1 MKGVTESL
9 AGRVCIFNMFGM
21 SLFEE
26 DNLADQ
32 HIPFLPI
39 YKEVLQ
45 RASGLGTKSLQAI
58 YAHIWRGSFP
68 EMVLNSDKD
77 WNAFYSSYVQ
87 TYLQR
92 DVRDLARVGDETA
105 FLRFLRAAAA
115 RTGQL
120 LNVADLSRDAD
131 ISPVTGKAWLSILEA
146 SGIIY
151 LLEPYHSNITK
162 RIVKAKKLY
171 FTDTGLCC
179 YLTGWSS
186 SETLELGAMSGAILE
201 TWVIMEIIKSY
212 VHNGKQPVLYYYRD
226 KDQKEIDALILQD
239 QTIYPI
245 EIKKT
250 AMPLQQHS
258 RHFAALNALKMKVG
272 DGGLICLTDTLIRIS
287 ENLTA
292 IPASMV

>member
-1 MKGVTESL
+1 
-9 AGRVCIFNMFGM
+9 
-21 SLFEE
+21 
-26 DNLADQ
+26 
-32 HIPFLPI
+32 
-39 YKEVLQ
+39 
-45 RASGLGTKSLQAI
+45 
-58 YAHIWRGSFP
+58 
-68 EMVLNSDKD
+68 
-77 WNAFYSSYVQ
+77 
-87 TYLQR
+87 
-92 DVRDLARVGDETA
+92 
-105 FLRFLRAAAA
+105 
-115 RTGQL
+115 
-120 LNVADLSRDAD
+120 
-131 ISPVTGKAWLSILEA
+131 
-146 SGIIY
+146 
-151 LLEPYHSNITK
+151 
-162 RIVKAKKLY
+162 VKAKKLY